1 MNIQLITNLVDNL
14 IDTQVQTGE
23 DRRNVLRSYYLRI
36 LTSNFGEEFEQN
48 SSLEVR
54 VAKSAGR
61 NKDRALDL
69 LAAFRNKRSLE
80 RKDGVIKTLLKIS
93 ENSNNSKVDGSVFL
107 GNFSTQNT
115 TAFDTTTTSHFYTN
129 PRQISAFGKN
139 KSAFG
144 KNELSQGLEI
154 ESTTFQRMF
163 KSLISTFQAVHS
175 EFFFYDKRLE
185 MFVLKQTGEG
195 QVSLSFMRL
204 TQKLNEMGWLFQ
216 KIASAFDSAQK
227 KIITLTMQGLIC
239 ALKNEL
245 NRFYGFVVQL
255 EKMSKNPA
263 NFSNYHFVST
273 LFILCEEQFK
283 KLRVFA
289 YIIEISA
296 TLTSAEVLSL
306 LFLLGRDCK
315 NNSKQEYLGQIFEA
329 TGRTFIEF
337 INAWINRGEILDP
350 MGEFF
355 IRANLSCTESDKY
368 WKDGLQFLEDKVPNF
383 MDRGTAR
390 SIFTVG
396 KIVRLLKKVNS
407 FTSERL
413 NRLVLDEIVFYN
425 NDLSVFNKLNGI
437 HIVHNR
443 LLIDQLFGQQKLKS
457 VLSAYKALFLG
468 SRGDF
473 IGTFIENLDN
483 EISLKNLP
491 KAMKHQI
498 YFCLEAAFKLSFRSH
513 NLRLKNL
520 NVAFI
525 DRADEAPSL
534 TTEDTLNYFVNFSF
548 SVDSLDV
555 PLNNVITSE
564 SLKVYQQILRYLLT
578 FKIEQ
583 YELRRIWNLHSKQKI
598 ERNVHMQGLIAL
610 SSNIRIKML
619 SFVEALLNYW
629 SIEVIERQW
638 KILMDELDAVTEF
651 EAVIHA
657 HESFLQAVVGEIHM
671 QKKKTQTK
679 TAKGAVDAG
688 KNQERPKSRYDLL
701 LHQILELIYRFKNAQ
716 EIIFVSLKPNLD
728 LVDGDSYDSI
738 ERIENHNVERLIDL
752 NENFVRQMHAMLREI
767 ELRMSKC
774 VIDLLDFYDNKNI
787 TNRFDFNEYYQ
798 TERKIS
804 DQRSAHL
811 HSVHY

>member
-1 MNIQLITNLVDNL
+1 
-14 IDTQVQTGE
+14 
-23 DRRNVLRSYYLRI
+23 
-36 LTSNFGEEFEQN
+36 
-48 SSLEVR
+48 
-54 VAKSAGR
+54 VAL
-61 NKDRALDL
+61 N
-69 LAAFRNKRSLE
+69 NKRYLQ

-93 ENSNNSKVDGSVFL
+93 ENNNSKVDGSVFM
-107 GNFSTQNT
+107 GNFSTHHT
-115 TAFDTTTTSHFYTN
+115 TAFDTTTTSQFFTN
-129 PRQISAFGKN
+129 PRQISPFATNRSVHGKN
-139 KSAFG
+139 DVSK
-144 KNELSQGLEI
+144 GLEL
-154 ESTTFQRMF
+154 ESTAFQRMF

-185 MFVLKQTGEG
+185 MFVLKQTGES

-204 TQKLNEMGWLFQ
+204 LQKLNEMGWLFQ
-216 KIASAFDSAQK
+216 KIISAFEINQK
-227 KIITLTMQGLIC
+227 KIINLTMQGLIC

-245 NRFYGFVVQL
+245 NRFYAFIVQL
-255 EKMSKNPA
+255 ERMAKSPA
-263 NFSNYHFVST
+263 NFTNHHFVST

-289 YIIEISA
+289 YILELSNS
-296 TLTSAEVLSL
+296 LTSSEILSL
-306 LFLLGRDCK
+306 LFLLGRGGK
-315 NNSKQEYLGQIFEA
+315 SNPKQEYLAQVFEA
-329 TGRTFIEF
+329 TGRTFVEF

-355 IRANLSCTESDKY
+355 IKANLSCTESDKY
-368 WKDGLQFLEDKVPNF
+368 WKEGLQFLEDKVPNF

-407 FTSERL
+407 FSSERM
-413 NRLVLDEIVFYN
+413 NRLILDEIIFYN

-437 HIVHNR
+437 HIAHNK

-498 YFCLEAAFKLSFRSH
+498 YFCLESAFKLSFRAQ

-520 NVAFI
+520 NVAFV

-534 TTEDTLNYFVNFSF
+534 TTEDTLNYFINFSF

-555 PLNNVITSE
+555 PLNNVINTE
-564 SLKVYQQILRYLLT
+564 SIKVYQQILRYLLT

-583 YELRRIWNLHSKQKI
+583 YELRKVWNLHSKHKV
-598 ERNVHMQGLIAL
+598 ERNIHMRGLIAL

-619 SFVEALLNYW
+619 SFIDALLNYW
-629 SIEVIERQW
+629 SLEVIERQW
-638 KILMDELDAVTEF
+638 KILMDELDSVTEF
-651 EAVIHA
+651 EAVINA
-657 HESFLQAVVGEIHM
+657 HESFLQSIVNEVHM
-671 QKKKTQTK
+671 QKKRSS
-679 TAKGAVDAG
+679 AKPSKANAAEGG
-688 KNQERPKSRYDLL
+688 KIHERPKSRYDLL

-738 ERIENHNVERLIDL
+738 ERIENQNVERLIDL

-767 ELRMSKC
+767 EMRMSKC
-774 VIDLLDFYDNKNI
+774 VIDLLDFYDNKNV

-804 DQRSAHL
+804 DQKSANL